1 MKKSKLMKIFLVGIL
16 SLMLVLTATQ
26 VLADDDDGFTDLTGS
41 ISNTTNTTEAGT
53 NNTLDNNTTN
63 NTVNNTTNSTL
74 NDLNTTNTPTNIS
87 SSYNN
92 NTPTNMSSSY
102 NNTNLPSTG
111 LGDTTSIMFIIVV
124 LAISAIYAYKKVSDY
139 KNL

>member
-41 ISNTTNTTEAGT
+41 ISNPTNTTDAGT
-53 NNTLDNNTTN
+53 NNTLDNNTTG
-63 NTVNNTTNSTL
+63 NTAGNTTNSTL

-92 NTPTNMSSSY
+92 TSTNMSSSY

-124 LAISAIYAYKKVSDY
+124 LAISAVYAYKKVSDY
-139 KNL
+139 RNL

>member
-41 ISNTTNTTEAGT
+41 ISNTTNTTDAGT
-53 NNTLDNNTTN
+53 NNTLDNNTTG
-63 NTVNNTTNSTL
+63 NTAGNTTNSTL

-92 NTPTNMSSSY
+92 TSTNMSSSY

-124 LAISAIYAYKKVSDY
+124 LAISAVYAYKKVSDY
-139 KNL
+139 RNL